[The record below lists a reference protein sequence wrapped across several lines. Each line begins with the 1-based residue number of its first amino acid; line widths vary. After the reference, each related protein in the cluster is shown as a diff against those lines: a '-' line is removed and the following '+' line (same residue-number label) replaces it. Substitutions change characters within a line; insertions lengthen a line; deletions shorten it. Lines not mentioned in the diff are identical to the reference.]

1 MVALEIIIALFL
13 LVIAV
18 ILIRKDKFTIEINV
32 NIHEGKEYSTPAP
45 APQPQSAQLDKL
57 TEQERD
63 LYEDSYSLIG
73 ALNKIMQ
80 TGELPELPVP
90 KEELK

>member
-32 NIHEGKEYSTPAP
+32 NIHENSGPVRHSAAP
-45 APQPQSAQLDKL
+45 AVSANQLDKL
-57 TEQERD
+57 TDEERE

-80 TGELPELPVP
+80 TGELPEPKVP